1 MPRMPIPRQEALE
14 RLNRVHAVLT
24 PPERTLMEEVCGK
37 GTMLEDVVPLLG
49 LPYDEALEA
58 LKGALDKTALL
69 NIPPRGVA

>member
-1 MPRMPIPRQEALE
+1 MPRMPIPRQEALD

-37 GTMLEDVVPLLG
+37 GNMLEDVAPLLG
-49 LPYDEALEA
+49 FTYEEALEA

-69 NIPPRGVA
+69 NIPPHGSA